1 MPQSVDLSVKSSTT
15 PPARQNPGA
24 GEFIVTTSGA
34 PVEGAANNIIKQPV
48 KNVVAAKSAVT
59 VSSLHCQVT
68 TPRPPRGPKRGYLKA
83 LQARIATLE
92 GTLLQQQQ
100 IQHQQQQQQQQQHHH
115 HHHQQ
120 NSSDTTT
127 ITICPE
133 DTAIDGLTFNDH
145 TPLTWD
151 FPMTT
156 EEDVSLREL
165 CGGTAPGTTSG
176 GSSLDGGSVHAST
189 SPIQGFETPDGVGFP
204 DAVLSRKMSEL
215 SEGLDGINI
224 SNLMQADLAAP
235 NPPSRDQLYFDR
247 VHTFAP
253 VLHQRRYFSWARSM
267 AKTEAQSCLRYAM
280 WTLAASVSAHY
291 QSIGDSL
298 YRYTR
303 RALERLDSK
312 CVGLAMTEMEQ
323 VQAWLLLAIHEFMCV
338 DFSRG
343 WVSAGRAFRLIQ
355 LNWLQYSDG
364 PDVRLAQTDWAD
376 AEQKRRTFWLAYC
389 LDRFVSVRNN
399 SPMTFGEQVMNTIR
413 LPAPEIDFQNEQPT
427 MTGFLSE
434 AITTRDAIGTSTFT
448 ECIVVATVIGRALAH
463 GQQSMVD
470 NIYLGET
477 RGFWDQHE
485 WINAILI
492 QRMDV
497 FSLRYPIAVQEADP
511 MLLFISMMW
520 RTAVLYMYQLVKSAV
535 AVQEEK
541 RPAVMDYTR
550 QSTIAAKEIVSLT
563 NKLSQLNSFKV
574 HPLTPIPLSLCAEFF
589 VSYHEL
595 GDTYSKQLQDI
606 TEAMHGLMSFSNL
619 GPGLG
624 AYSR

>member
-1 MPQSVDLSVKSSTT
+1 MPQSVDMSIQSST

-24 GEFIVTTSGA
+24 ACEECRRRKVRCDRQQPSCGLCLSSG
-34 PVEGAANNIIKQPV
+34 VQ
-48 KNVVAAKSAVT
+48 
-59 VSSLHCQVT
+59 CQVT

-100 IQHQQQQQQQQQHHH
+100 QQQQQQN
-115 HHHQQ
+115 Q
-120 NSSDTTT
+120 NGNGNT
-127 ITICPE
+127 ITISPS
-133 DTAIDGLTFNDH
+133 DSSIDGLTFNDQA
-145 TPLTWD
+145 PLTWD
-151 FPMTT
+151 FPITT
-156 EEDVSLREL
+156 DEEATLQDL
-165 CGGTAPGTTSG
+165 CRGPAPGTTSG
-176 GSSLDGGSVHAST
+176 ASSLDGGSVQAST
-189 SPIQGFETPDGVGFP
+189 SPIQGFETPSDGVGFS
-204 DAVLSRKMSEL
+204 DAVLGRKMSEL
-215 SEGLDGINI
+215 SDGLDGINI
-224 SNLMQADLAAP
+224 SNLMQADL
-235 NPPSRDQLYFDR
+235 DQLYFDR
-247 VHTFAP
+247 VHSFAP
-253 VLHQRRYFSWARSM
+253 VLHQRRYFSWARNM
-267 AKTEAQSCLRYAM
+267 AKTEAQTCLRHAM

-291 QSIGDSL
+291 QNIGDSL

-303 RALERLDSK
+303 RALENLESK
-312 CVGLAMTEMEQ
+312 CVGLAMTEVEQ

-355 LNWLQYSDG
+355 LNWLQYSEG
-364 PDVRLAQTDWAD
+364 SDVSLAQTDWVD

-399 SPMTFGEQVMNTIR
+399 SPMTFSEQNTIR
-413 LPAPEIDFQNEQPT
+413 LPSPEVEFQNEQPT
-427 MTGFLSE
+427 LTGFLPE
-434 AITTRDAIGTSTFT
+434 AITARDSISTSTFT
-448 ECIVVATVIGRALAH
+448 ECVVVATVIGRALSH
-463 GQQSMVD
+463 RQQSMVD
-470 NIYLGET
+470 NIYLNES
-477 RGFWDQHE
+477 RDFYDRHE
-485 WINAILI
+485 WVNTVLI

-497 FSLRYPIAVQEADP
+497 FSMNYPVALQEADP

-520 RTAVLYMYQLVKSAV
+520 RTTVLYMYQLMKAV
-535 AVQEEK
+535 IHPTDEK
-541 RPAVMDYTR
+541 RTALADYTR
-550 QSTIAAKEIVSLT
+550 QSTIAAKEIVNLT

>member
-1 MPQSVDLSVKSSTT
+1 MYGIVGSPQTSHVPFGVRVRPEGDRPGIPVHLTIACEECRRRKVRCDRQQPSCGLCLS
-15 PPARQNPGA
+15 
-24 GEFIVTTSGA
+24 SG
-34 PVEGAANNIIKQPV
+34 VQ
-48 KNVVAAKSAVT
+48 
-59 VSSLHCQVT
+59 CQVT

-100 IQHQQQQQQQQQHHH
+100 QQQ
-115 HHHQQ
+115 
-120 NSSDTTT
+120 NTNTST
-127 ITICPE
+127 ITIAPE
-133 DTAIDGLTFNDH
+133 DTTIEGLTFNSDH
-145 TPLTWD
+145 HPLTWD
-151 FPMTT
+151 FPITT
-156 EEDVSLREL
+156 DDEPTLQEL
-165 CGGTAPGTTSG
+165 CQGTAPGTASG
-176 GSSLDGGSVHAST
+176 TSSLDGGSVQASA
-189 SPIQGFETPDGVGFP
+189 SPIQGFQTPSDGVGFA
-204 DAVLSRKMSEL
+204 DAMLDRKMSEI
-215 SEGLDGINI
+215 SDGLDGINI
-224 SNLMQADLAAP
+224 SNLMQADL
-235 NPPSRDQLYFDR
+235 DQLYFDR
-247 VHTFAP
+247 VHSFAP
-253 VLHQRRYFSWARSM
+253 VLHQRRYFAWARSM

-291 QSIGDSL
+291 QNIGDSL

-303 RALERLDSK
+303 RALEGLDSK
-312 CVGLAMTEMEQ
+312 CMGLAMTEMEQ

-338 DFSRG
+338 DFTRG

-364 PDVRLAQTDWAD
+364 ADVSLAQTDWVD

-389 LDRFVSVRNN
+389 LDRFISVRNN
-399 SPMTFGEQVMNTIR
+399 SPLTFSEQNTIR
-413 LPAPEIDFQNEQPT
+413 LPAPEIEFQNEQPT
-427 MTGFLSE
+427 LTGFLLE
-434 AITTRDAIGTSTFT
+434 AITARDAIVTSTFT
-448 ECIVVATVIGRALAH
+448 ECIVVATIIGRALSH
-463 GQQSMVD
+463 RQQSMVD
-470 NIYLGET
+470 NIYLNES
-477 RGFWDQHE
+477 RDFWERHE
-485 WINAILI
+485 WINGILT

-497 FSLRYPIAVQEADP
+497 FSLNYPIAAQEADP

-520 RTAVLYMYQLVKSAV
+520 RTSVLYMYQLTKSV
-535 AVQEEK
+535 MHPTEEK
-541 RPAVMDYTR
+541 RSVLAECTR

-619 GPGLG
+619 GPGLN

>member
-1 MPQSVDLSVKSSTT
+1 MPQSVDLSVKSST

-24 GEFIVTTSGA
+24 ACEECRRRKVRCDRQQPSCGLCLTSG
-34 PVEGAANNIIKQPV
+34 VQ
-48 KNVVAAKSAVT
+48 
-59 VSSLHCQVT
+59 CQVT

-100 IQHQQQQQQQQQHHH
+100 QQQQQQQ
-115 HHHQQ
+115 
-120 NSSDTTT
+120 NTSSDT
-127 ITICPE
+127 ITISPE
-133 DTAIDGLTFNDH
+133 DTTIDGLTFNDH

-151 FPMTT
+151 FPITT
-156 EEDVSLREL
+156 DDGTALHDL
-165 CGGTAPGTTSG
+165 CQGTAPGTASG

-189 SPIQGFETPDGVGFP
+189 SPIQGFETPTDGVGFS
-204 DAVLSRKMSEL
+204 DTILGRKMSEL
-215 SEGLDGINI
+215 SDGLDGINV
-224 SNLMQADLAAP
+224 SNLMQAEL
-235 NPPSRDQLYFDR
+235 NQLYFDR
-247 VHTFAP
+247 VHSFAP
-253 VLHQRRYFSWARSM
+253 VLHQRRYFSLARNI

-291 QSIGDSL
+291 QNIGDSL

-303 RALERLDSK
+303 RSLESLDSK
-312 CVGLAMTEMEQ
+312 CMGLAMAEMEQ

-364 PDVRLAQTDWAD
+364 PHVNLGRTDWVD

-399 SPMTFGEQVMNTIR
+399 SPMTFTEQNTIR
-413 LPAPEIDFQNEQPT
+413 LPAPELDYQNEQPT
-427 MTGFLSE
+427 LTGFLS
-434 AITTRDAIGTSTFT
+434 DAISARDSIVTSTFT
-448 ECIVVATVIGRALAH
+448 ESIVVATIIGRALSH
-463 GQQSMVD
+463 RQESVMD
-470 NIYLGET
+470 NLYLNEPQE
-477 RGFWDQHE
+477 FWDRHE
-485 WINAILI
+485 WLNSALI
-492 QRMDV
+492 QRMEL
-497 FSLRYPIAVQEADP
+497 FSMNYPVAVQEADP

-520 RTAVLYMYQLVKSAV
+520 RTTVLYMYQLVKAM
-535 AVQEEK
+535 AHPTDEK
-541 RPAVMDYTR
+541 RSVLADYTR

-563 NKLSQLNSFKV
+563 NKLSQLSSLKV

-619 GPGLG
+619 GPGLN

>member
-1 MPQSVDLSVKSSTT
+1 MPQSVDLSVKSST

-24 GEFIVTTSGA
+24 AVQVR
-34 PVEGAANNIIKQPV
+34 PEGDRPAYPYVLQQHA
-48 KNVVAAKSAVT
+48 KNVVVEKF
-59 VSSLHCQVT
+59 
-68 TPRPPRGPKRGYLKA
+68 
-83 LQARIATLE
+83 ATLE

-100 IQHQQQQQQQQQHHH
+100 QQQQQQQN
-115 HHHQQ
+115 Q
-120 NSSDTTT
+120 NGNINT
-127 ITICPE
+127 ITISPE
-133 DTAIDGLTFNDH
+133 DTTIEGLTFNDH
-145 TPLTWD
+145 GPLTWD
-151 FPMTT
+151 FPITT
-156 EEDVSLREL
+156 DEDNSLHDL
-165 CGGTAPGTTSG
+165 CQGTATGTASG
-176 GSSLDGGSVHAST
+176 GSSLDGGSVQAST
-189 SPIQGFETPDGVGFP
+189 SPIQGFETPSDGVSFP
-204 DAVLSRKMSEL
+204 DTVLGRKMSEL
-215 SEGLDGINI
+215 SDGLDGINI
-224 SNLMQADLAAP
+224 SNLMQADL
-235 NPPSRDQLYFDR
+235 DQLYFDR
-247 VHTFAP
+247 VHSFAP
-253 VLHQRRYFSWARSM
+253 VLQQRRYFSWARSM

-291 QSIGDSL
+291 QNIGGSL

-303 RALERLDSK
+303 QALESLDSK
-312 CVGLAMTEMEQ
+312 CMGLAMTEMEQ

-364 PDVRLAQTDWAD
+364 TDVTLTQTDWVD

-399 SPMTFGEQVMNTIR
+399 SPMTFSEEVMNRIR
-413 LPAPEIDFQNEQPT
+413 LPAPEIEFQNEQPT
-427 MTGFLSE
+427 LTGFLPD
-434 AITTRDAIGTSTFT
+434 AVGTRDAIVTSTFT
-448 ECIVVATVIGRALAH
+448 ECIVVATIIGRALTH
-463 GQQSMVD
+463 RQQSIVD
-470 NIYLGET
+470 NIYVESQ
-477 RGFWDQHE
+477 GFWDRHK
-485 WINAILI
+485 WINATLI
-492 QRMDV
+492 QKIDV
-497 FSLRYPIAVQEADP
+497 FSRNYPLGVQEADP

-520 RTAVLYMYQLVKSAV
+520 RTTVLYMYQLLKAV
-535 AVQEEK
+535 VHPADEK
-541 RPAVMDYTR
+541 RTVLTDYTR
-550 QSTIAAKEIVSLT
+550 QSTIAAKEIVNLT